1 MKHKQGFTLLE
12 ILLVLLVLSLSAMAV
27 VMTLPDNSQETA
39 RKNAERLYQRMQL
52 LSEEAIF
59 SGRNYGVYVDEAKHE
74 IDFLMLSNQ
83 GWKPLEST
91 DMNKVVSVEDD
102 VGFRFELGGEVWN
115 NSERLFKPGS
125 LFEDMDFGEEEDDKK
140 RVYKPQV
147 ILFTSGEMT
156 AFSLHFWS
164 SSTPDQYWTVTSSSD
179 GVLRIKSPEESR
191 NEAK

>member
-39 RKNAERLYQRMQL
+39 KKNAERLYQRMQL

-59 SGRNYGVYVDEAKHE
+59 SGRNFGVYVDEVKHE
-74 IDFLMLSNQ
+74 IDFLMLTTE
-83 GWKPLEST
+83 GWQPLQSS
-91 DMNKVVSVEDD
+91 DINKVVSVEDD

-125 LFEDMDFGEEEDDKK
+125 LFEEMDFGEENERKK
-140 RVYKPQV
+140 VYKPQV
-147 ILFTSGEMT
+147 ILFTSGVMT
-156 AFSLHFWS
+156 AFSLHFWA

-191 NEAK
+191 NEAN